1 MLNEIMEA
9 IAIKINSVF
18 GDDYEIY
25 RDTVQQGL
33 KEPCFFIGILK
44 PEITPIMGNR
54 FIERNPFDIQYF
66 PKKQGDS
73 AELFTVAKKLMLSLD
88 FITLLDGD
96 QLHGIHMSYE
106 IIENVL
112 HFFVQYHV
120 SMKKQT
126 EKTYM
131 ETLKQKWGS
140 V

>member
-96 QLHGIHMSYE
+96 QLHGIYMSYE

-131 ETLKQKWGS
+131 ETLKQKWGG

>member
-44 PEITPIMGNR
+44 PEITPIIGNR

-66 PKKQGDS
+66 PKKQGDN

-96 QLHGIHMSYE
+96 RLHGIHMSYE

>member
-96 QLHGIHMSYE
+96 RLHGIHMSYE

>member
-96 QLHGIHMSYE
+96 QLHGIYMSYE

>member
-66 PKKQGDS
+66 PKKQGDN

-96 QLHGIHMSYE
+96 RLHGIHMSYE